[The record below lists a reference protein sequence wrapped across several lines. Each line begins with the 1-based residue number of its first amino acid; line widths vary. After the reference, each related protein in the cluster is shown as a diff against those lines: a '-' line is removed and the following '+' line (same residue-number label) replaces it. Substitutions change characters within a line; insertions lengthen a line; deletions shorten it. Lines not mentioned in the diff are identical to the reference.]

1 MAVSVVFGILVGT
14 FYANHFS
21 GNRLSII
28 NNGSNRLNNLLRI
41 IDDQYVDS
49 VNIDDLVDKAIPQIL
64 AQLDPHSTYIS
75 AEDVQKVNSE
85 LKGSFS
91 GVGIEF
97 TIQRDTI
104 NVGNVIK
111 GGPAEKMGLLAG
123 DKIVEVDGKPFVGQ
137 VVTDTEARRR
147 LMGPKGTK
155 VEVGVVRYGTK
166 AVKRFTITRA
176 DIVTPSIAA
185 TYMLN
190 DSTGYIR
197 IKSFGQ
203 KTYMEMLASLAS
215 LSQQGFSSLIIDLRD
230 NNGGY
235 LESAIQMADEF
246 LPKDRL
252 IVYTQGR
259 KSPRRDYRSSGR
271 GAYQTIPLV
280 VLINEA
286 SASSAEI
293 FAGAIQDNDRG
304 TIVGRRSFGKGL
316 VQQQIGFP
324 DGSEIRLTIARY
336 YTPSGRCI
344 QKPYKLGDEADYDQD
359 LLQRYERGEL
369 FSGDS
374 IHARTPRLWR
384 WRHHAR
390 HLRGRGHD
398 RHHLLLQTG
407 RHERTDPPVCLQL
420 HRRQPPP
427 PAYAHRG
434 HRSGQVSA
442 GPGPRRSVCHL
453 RHPQRPAA
461 AQPHDPARP
470 LHQQPR
476 HLQHARRAG
485 PHGVSQPG
493 RPRGRG
499 RHRRHQAPRGFPQ
512 EARRGQAPPRHQRDG
527 AQEIRGMEERKTED
541 KSIDYKSM
549 EDQNIEG
556 KDRETGALSKKSLRQ
571 HIRQRKARH
580 TDEELVALS
589 QPIVEAVLADPRFQ
603 EAQTVLLYHSLP
615 DEVYTP
621 GLIAAALRMGK
632 RVLLPVVI
640 SRTEM
645 EVREYLPT
653 TEMALSDDFH
663 ILEPQGAA
671 FTDYASVDCA
681 IIPGMAFDA
690 QGHRLGR
697 GRGYYDRFLAQAADV
712 YKVGLCFPFQLV
724 EAVPCEATDVAMDR
738 VECGPV
744 QS

>member
-1 MAVSVVFGILVGT
+1 MAYKLDKSALQTLFEGIRDERRLQANTANRIGNAFLSLLHFCADETSEAFLSRKHDDAAEGMITFLRGLISEQMAQLKAGAQFGDFVSGLYNGKGAQVD
-14 FYANHFS
+14 ANGNAEVES
-21 GNRLSII
+21 ITIRTYMRVMELIVNRLSAQEGDTFFTESDTIE
-28 NNGSNRLNNLLRI
+28 S
-41 IDDQYVDS
+41 VDS
-49 VNIDDLVDKAIPQIL
+49 LGDDCYGLHLRSKYSGYFT
-64 AQLDPHSTYIS
+64 AQH
-75 AEDVQKVNSE
+75 
-85 LKGSFS
+85 
-91 GVGIEF
+91 
-97 TIQRDTI
+97 
-104 NVGNVIK
+104 VGNVIK

-374 IHARTPRLWR
+374 IHHTGPAYHTTLGRPVYGGGGITPDIFVAEDTTDITSYYKQAVMSGLILQFAFNYTDANRP
-384 WRHHAR
+384 
-390 HLRGRGHD
+390 HLRTLTEVIDLANYLQGQGLVDQFATFGTHNGLPR
-398 RHHLLLQTG
+398 RNLMIRRSYHLLDRFISSRVIYNMLDEQALMEYLNQDDPVVEAAIG
-407 RHERTDPPVCLQL
+407 VIKRHEAFPKK
-420 HRRQPPP
+420 
-427 PAYAHRG
+427 AA
-434 HRSGQVSA
+434 A
-442 GPGPRRSVCHL
+442 AKPRRATS
-453 RHPQRPAA
+453 
-461 AQPHDPARP
+461 
-470 LHQQPR
+470 
-476 HLQHARRAG
+476 
-485 PHGVSQPG
+485 
-493 RPRGRG
+493 
-499 RHRRHQAPRGFPQ
+499 
-512 EARRGQAPPRHQRDG
+512 
-527 AQEIRGMEERKTED
+527 
-541 KSIDYKSM
+541 
-549 EDQNIEG
+549 
-556 KDRETGALSKKSLRQ
+556 
-571 HIRQRKARH
+571 
-580 TDEELVALS
+580 
-589 QPIVEAVLADPRFQ
+589 
-603 EAQTVLLYHSLP
+603 
-615 DEVYTP
+615 
-621 GLIAAALRMGK
+621 
-632 RVLLPVVI
+632 
-640 SRTEM
+640 EM
-645 EVREYLPT
+645 EPR
-653 TEMALSDDFH
+653 
-663 ILEPQGAA
+663 
-671 FTDYASVDCA
+671 
-681 IIPGMAFDA
+681 
-690 QGHRLGR
+690 R
-697 GRGYYDRFLAQAADV
+697 
-712 YKVGLCFPFQLV
+712 
-724 EAVPCEATDVAMDR
+724 
-738 VECGPV
+738 
-744 QS
+744 

>member
-1 MAVSVVFGILVGT
+1 
-14 FYANHFS
+14 
-21 GNRLSII
+21 
-28 NNGSNRLNNLLRI
+28 
-41 IDDQYVDS
+41 
-49 VNIDDLVDKAIPQIL
+49 
-64 AQLDPHSTYIS
+64 
-75 AEDVQKVNSE
+75 
-85 LKGSFS
+85 
-91 GVGIEF
+91 
-97 TIQRDTI
+97 
-104 NVGNVIK
+104 
-111 GGPAEKMGLLAG
+111 MGLLAG

-271 GAYQTIPLV
+271 GMPIRP
-280 VLINEA
+280 
-286 SASSAEI
+286 SRWSSSSTRPRPPRPRSSLS
-293 FAGAIQDNDRG
+293 AIQDNDRG

-374 IHARTPRLWR
+374 IHHTGPAYHTTLGRPVYGGGGITPDIFVAEDTTDITSYYKQAVMSGLILQFAFNYTDANRP
-384 WRHHAR
+384 
-390 HLRGRGHD
+390 HLRTLTEVID
-398 RHHLLLQTG
+398 LANYLQ
-407 RHERTDPPVCLQL
+407 
-420 HRRQPPP
+420 
-427 PAYAHRG
+427 
-434 HRSGQVSA
+434 GQGLVDQFA
-442 GPGPRRSVCHL
+442 TFCT
-453 RHPQRPAA
+453 PQRPAA
-461 AQPHDPARP
+461 AQPHDPSLLPPARP

-499 RHRRHQAPRGFPQ
+499 RHRRHQAPRGLPQ
-512 EARRGQAPPRHQRDG
+512 EGRRGQAPPRHQRDG
-527 AQEIRGMEERKTED
+527 AQEI
-541 KSIDYKSM
+541 
-549 EDQNIEG
+549 EG
-556 KDRETGALSKKSLRQ
+556 
-571 HIRQRKARH
+571 
-580 TDEELVALS
+580 V
-589 QPIVEAVLADPRFQ
+589 
-603 EAQTVLLYHSLP
+603 
-615 DEVYTP
+615 
-621 GLIAAALRMGK
+621 
-632 RVLLPVVI
+632 
-640 SRTEM
+640 
-645 EVREYLPT
+645 
-653 TEMALSDDFH
+653 
-663 ILEPQGAA
+663 
-671 FTDYASVDCA
+671 
-681 IIPGMAFDA
+681 
-690 QGHRLGR
+690 
-697 GRGYYDRFLAQAADV
+697 
-712 YKVGLCFPFQLV
+712 
-724 EAVPCEATDVAMDR
+724 
-738 VECGPV
+738 
-744 QS
+744 